1 MSNESNKTVKNDVF
15 STVEET
21 VQEQVKSAEKSFPNY
36 QTSVTSLQQEY
47 TEAFQNI
54 VDSTIALQREFA
66 NKTGINTALPEATES
81 AVNKT
86 NEQINKVQ
94 DVQNKIAL
102 ATIDATRQN
111 IKTFNENAKAFAD
124 LNKGVLQ
131 SWLTAFTP
139 KYSCECFIFFYDLS
153 LSHWPSSGR
162 TVF

>member
-1 MSNESNKTVKNDVF
+1 MSNQTDKNDVF
-15 STVEET
+15 ATVEET
-21 VQEQVKSAEKSFPNY
+21 VEKQVKTVEKSFPNF

-47 TEAFQNI
+47 TEAFKNI
-54 VDSTIALQREFA
+54 VDSSIALQREFA

-94 DVQNKIAL
+94 DVQNKVAL

-124 LNKGVLQ
+124 LNKSVMQ
-131 SWLTAFTP
+131 SWITAFTP
-139 KYSCECFIFFYDLS
+139 KFS
-153 LSHWPSSGR
+153 
-162 TVF
+162 

>member
-1 MSNESNKTVKNDVF
+1 MSNESNKTVENDVF

-54 VDSTIALQREFA
+54 IDSTIALQREFA
-66 NKTGINTALPEATES
+66 NKTGINTALPEATGS

-139 KYSCECFIFFYDLS
+139 KY
-153 LSHWPSSGR
+153 
-162 TVF
+162 

>member
-1 MSNESNKTVKNDVF
+1 MSNESVKNDVF
-15 STVEET
+15 TTVEET
-21 VQEQVKSAEKSFPNY
+21 VEKQVKTTEKSFPNY
-36 QTSVTSLQQEY
+36 QASVTSLQQEY

-124 LNKGVLQ
+124 LNKSVMQ
-131 SWLTAFTP
+131 SWVTAFTP
-139 KYSCECFIFFYDLS
+139 RY
-153 LSHWPSSGR
+153 
-162 TVF
+162 

>member
-1 MSNESNKTVKNDVF
+1 MSNESNKTVENDVF
-15 STVEET
+15 STVEGT

-54 VDSTIALQREFA
+54 VDSTITLQREFA

-86 NEQINKVQ
+86 NEQISKVQ
-94 DVQNKIAL
+94 DVQNKVAL
-102 ATIDATRQN
+102 ATIDVTRQN

-139 KYSCECFIFFYDLS
+139 KY
-153 LSHWPSSGR
+153 
-162 TVF
+162 

>member
-1 MSNESNKTVKNDVF
+1 MSNESVKNDVF
-15 STVEET
+15 ATVEET
-21 VQEQVKSAEKSFPNY
+21 VEKQVKTVERSFPNY

-86 NEQINKVQ
+86 NEQISKVH

-124 LNKGVLQ
+124 LNKSVMQ
-131 SWLTAFTP
+131 SWVTAFTP
-139 KYSCECFIFFYDLS
+139 RY
-153 LSHWPSSGR
+153 
-162 TVF
+162 

>member
-1 MSNESNKTVKNDVF
+1 MSNESNNTVKNDVF

-21 VQEQVKSAEKSFPNY
+21 VEKQVNSAEKSFPNY

-47 TEAFQNI
+47 SEAFKNI

-66 NKTGINTALPEATES
+66 IKTGINTALPEATEN

-86 NEQINKVQ
+86 NEQISKVQ

-124 LNKGVLQ
+124 LNKSVMQ
-131 SWLTAFTP
+131 SWITAFTP
-139 KYSCECFIFFYDLS
+139 RY
-153 LSHWPSSGR
+153 
-162 TVF
+162 

>member
-1 MSNESNKTVKNDVF
+1 MSNESNNTVKNDVF

-21 VQEQVKSAEKSFPNY
+21 VEKQVNSAEKSFPNY

-47 TEAFQNI
+47 SEAFKNI

-66 NKTGINTALPEATES
+66 NKTGINTALPEATEN

-86 NEQINKVQ
+86 NEQISKVQ
-94 DVQNKIAL
+94 DVQNKMAL

-124 LNKGVLQ
+124 LNKSVMQ
-131 SWLTAFTP
+131 SWITAFTP
-139 KYSCECFIFFYDLS
+139 RY
-153 LSHWPSSGR
+153 
-162 TVF
+162 

>member
-1 MSNESNKTVKNDVF
+1 MVFITSRYIYPYQLEHTMSNQTDKNDVF
-15 STVEET
+15 ATVEET
-21 VQEQVKSAEKSFPNY
+21 VEKQVKTVEKSFPNF

-47 TEAFQNI
+47 TEAFKNI
-54 VDSTIALQREFA
+54 VDSSIALQREFA

-94 DVQNKIAL
+94 DVQNKVAL

-124 LNKGVLQ
+124 LNKSVMQ
-131 SWLTAFTP
+131 SWITAFTP
-139 KYSCECFIFFYDLS
+139 KFS
-153 LSHWPSSGR
+153 
-162 TVF
+162 

>member
-1 MSNESNKTVKNDVF
+1 MSNESVKNDVF
-15 STVEET
+15 ATVEET
-21 VQEQVKSAEKSFPNY
+21 VEKQVKTVERSFPNY

-66 NKTGINTALPEATES
+66 NKTGINTALPEATEN

-94 DVQNKIAL
+94 DVQNKVAL

-124 LNKGVLQ
+124 LNKSVMQ
-131 SWLTAFTP
+131 SWVTAFTP
-139 KYSCECFIFFYDLS
+139 RY
-153 LSHWPSSGR
+153 
-162 TVF
+162 

>member
-1 MSNESNKTVKNDVF
+1 MSNESNRTVKNDVF
-15 STVEET
+15 ATVEET
-21 VQEQVKSAEKSFPNY
+21 VEKQVNTVEKSFPNY

-47 TEAFQNI
+47 TEAFKNI
-54 VDSTIALQREFA
+54 VDSSIALQREFA

-94 DVQNKIAL
+94 DVQNKVAL

-124 LNKGVLQ
+124 LNKSVMQ
-131 SWLTAFTP
+131 SWITAFTP
-139 KYSCECFIFFYDLS
+139 KFN
-153 LSHWPSSGR
+153 
-162 TVF
+162 

>member
-15 STVEET
+15 STVEDT
-21 VQEQVKSAEKSFPNY
+21 VEKQINTTEKSFPNY

-47 TEAFQNI
+47 TEAYQNI

-66 NKTGINTALPEATES
+66 NKTGINTALPEATENV
-81 AVNKT
+81 VNKT
-86 NEQINKVQ
+86 NEQISKVQ

-131 SWLTAFTP
+131 SWVTAFTP
-139 KYSCECFIFFYDLS
+139 KY
-153 LSHWPSSGR
+153 
-162 TVF
+162 

>member
-1 MSNESNKTVKNDVF
+1 MSNESVKNDVF
-15 STVEET
+15 ATVEET
-21 VQEQVKSAEKSFPNY
+21 VEKQVKSVEKSFPNY

-66 NKTGINTALPEATES
+66 NKTGINTALPEATEN

-86 NEQINKVQ
+86 NEQISKVQ
-94 DVQNKIAL
+94 DVQSKIAL

-124 LNKGVLQ
+124 LNKSVMQ
-131 SWLTAFTP
+131 SWITAFTP
-139 KYSCECFIFFYDLS
+139 KFN
-153 LSHWPSSGR
+153 
-162 TVF
+162 